1 MAITGSATSAINRRD
16 FLRISAVSSTLC
28 GAPAIV
34 KGAKRRRPNILFA
47 ISDDQSFA
55 HTSAAGC
62 RTVRTPAFD
71 RVAERGVL
79 FTNAICGSPGC
90 APSRAAI
97 LTGRHHWQLR
107 EAGTHA
113 SYFPTDLV
121 VYPQLLEAAG
131 YHVGMTGKGAGP
143 ANFQGWKHNPA
154 GRSYDRH
161 KLSTRIQGLSAL
173 DYAANFAE
181 FLNEKPE
188 DRPFCFWFGATE
200 PHRAYREGVGRAAG
214 KKLEDVQ
221 VPAFLPDC
229 EIVRSDILDYCFEIE
244 HFDKHLGQM
253 LDLLEKRGELENTI
267 VVVTSDN
274 GMPFPRAKANMYEYG
289 IHLPLA
295 ISWPAEAPGGRVIE
309 DVVSFVDF
317 APTFLEAAGL
327 TPPPGMVGQSL
338 LGLLCSK
345 KSGRVDPKRNVAYSG
360 RERHSHARYDNLG
373 YPSRAI
379 RTERFLY
386 IRNFAPE
393 RWPAGDPPGFYD
405 IDDSPTKRYL
415 LEHREDPTIRRFFE
429 LACGKRPAEE
439 LYDVVADPD
448 CVRNLAGEPRYQQTK
463 QLLATQLERTLRE
476 TGDPRV
482 LGDPDIWESYPRFS
496 PMRPELGGFAE
507 QGKYNPKY
515 QRGMR
520 KP

>member
-1 MAITGSATSAINRRD
+1 MSKPENTQPTVISRRG
-16 FLRISAVSSTLC
+16 FFRAHLRAGAALAA
-28 GAPAIV
+28 APAIL
-34 KGAKRRRPNILFA
+34 RSRDRRPNILFA
-47 ISDDQSFA
+47 ISDDQSFP
-55 HTSAAGC
+55 HTSVAGC
-62 RTVRTPAFD
+62 RTVQTPAFD

-113 SYFPTDLV
+113 SYFPTDLQ
-121 VYPQLLEAAG
+121 VYPSILEAAG

-154 GRSYDRH
+154 GRPYDRH
-161 KLSTRIQGLSAL
+161 KLAQRIEGINAL

-181 FLNEKPE
+181 FLREKPAGQ
-188 DRPFCFWFGATE
+188 PFCFWFGATE
-200 PHRAYREGVGRAAG
+200 PHRAYKRGAGLAAG
-214 KKLEDVQ
+214 KRLEDVV
-221 VPAFLPDC
+221 VPPFLPDC
-229 EIVRSDILDYCFEIE
+229 EVVRSDILDYCVEIE
-244 HFDKHLGQM
+244 HFDRHLGRM
-253 LDLLEKRGELENTI
+253 LDLLEQQGELENTI

-295 ISWPAEAPGGRVIE
+295 ICWPAEVPGGRVVD

-327 TPPPGMVGQSL
+327 KLPAGMVGRSL
-338 LGLLCSK
+338 LDVLRSR
-345 KSGRVDPKRNVAYSG
+345 KSGRVDPSRNAAYSG

-373 YPSRAI
+373 YPSRAL
-379 RTERFLY
+379 RTDRFLY
-386 IRNFAPE
+386 IRNFAPD

-405 IDDSPTKRYL
+405 IDDSPTKQYL
-415 LEHREDPTIRRFFE
+415 LEHQKDPDVQPFFE
-429 LACGKRPAEE
+429 WACGKRPAEE
-439 LYDVVADPD
+439 LYDIVADPG
-448 CVRNLAGEPRYQQTK
+448 CLKNLAADPRYARVKDELARRLEQTLK
-463 QLLATQLERTLRE
+463 E

-482 LGDPDIWESYPRFS
+482 AGHGDIWESYPRFS

-515 QRGMR
+515 QR
-520 KP
+520 K